1 MKSSGH
7 RLTLPSQLQL
17 ISRKKRIPYQ
27 QQFRPKYKTA
37 SISSL
42 NFFSSLMLADVLN
55 RFYHLNQAK
64 VPYFKKISIEPWLF
78 VRSRSLWWEWR
89 RRWWTWTWILLG
101 KACWGALDQGEG
113 FFEIQEPA
121 QTSTMML
128 LWCPEKLTFFGQF
141 AFNSRFGWL
150 DSEDFHVNWNN
161 FVLCNRL

>member
-1 MKSSGH
+1 MKSSRH

-64 VPYFKKISIEPWLF
+64 VPYFEKYQLNLGYLSDQGLCGENEEGDDGRELESYWGKLVEGRSTKVRDFLRYRSQPKFQPLWCFDVQRSCPVMVNLLSIPGLAD
-78 VRSRSLWWEWR
+78 
-89 RRWWTWTWILLG
+89 WIL
-101 KACWGALDQGEG
+101 
-113 FFEIQEPA
+113 
-121 QTSTMML
+121 STTM
-128 LWCPEKLTFFGQF
+128 
-141 AFNSRFGWL
+141 
-150 DSEDFHVNWNN
+150 
-161 FVLCNRL
+161 